1 MTAGAGDHHGHGHQH
16 LEDPATLRSVADH
29 ARIVADLFSPTP
41 IESVAIAD
49 ALGRAV
55 VDDVRAAVSLP
66 GFDNSA
72 MDGYAVRAAEVA
84 GSSTDTPTRLVVTE
98 DIYAGRTDRLRLDP
112 DTAHRIMTG
121 APLPD
126 GADAVVAVEATDG
139 GVERVAIAAPV
150 AEGTSIR
157 RAGSDIAA
165 GDTALTA
172 GTVLHASQVGLLAA
186 LGVAQVPV
194 HAPFHVVVLSTG
206 SELMAPGVD
215 LEHGQIYESNGAML
229 CAAVREAG
237 GRATPV
243 HFVPDDVEQFR
254 ARLDAMVRGDGP
266 AGRVDLI
273 LTSGGVSAGA
283 YEVVKDALSGH
294 GVEFVKVAMQ
304 PGMPQGC
311 GTYRADRDT
320 AGSPGVPI
328 VTLPGNPV
336 SAQVSFEIFVRPPL
350 RASMG
355 LPAARVRR
363 RARLTDDMRSPRGK
377 EQFRRG
383 VVTVDPDGAATV
395 QPIGPPSSHHL
406 RFLASANALIDIP
419 ADAADVAAGS
429 VVEVI
434 LLDP

>member
-1 MTAGAGDHHGHGHQH
+1 M
-16 LEDPATLRSVADH
+16 RSVADH
-29 ARIVADLFSPTP
+29 ARAVADLFSPTP
-41 IESVAIAD
+41 VESVAIAD

-72 MDGYAVRAAEVA
+72 MDGYAVRAAEIA
-84 GSSTDTPTRLVVTE
+84 DATADTPTRLTVTE

-121 APLPD
+121 APLPE

-139 GVERVAIAAPV
+139 GVDEVAIATPV

-186 LGVAQVPV
+186 LGVAQVRV
-194 HAPFHVVVLSTG
+194 HEPFHVVVLSTG

-215 LEHGQIYESNGAML
+215 LDHGQIYESNGAML

-254 ARLDAMVRGDGP
+254 ARLDTMITGG
-266 AGRVDLI
+266 GRVDLI

-283 YEVVKDALSGH
+283 YEVVKDALAGH

-311 GTYRADRDT
+311 GTYSAAD
-320 AGSPGVPI
+320 GVSVPI

-336 SAQVSFEIFVRPPL
+336 SAQVSFEIFVRPPM
-350 RASMG
+350 RAAMG
-355 LPAARVRR
+355 LPADRTRR

-383 VVTVDPDGAATV
+383 VVAVDAEGTASV
-395 QPIGPPSSHHL
+395 HPIGPPSSHHL

-419 ADAADVAAGS
+419 ADTDDVAAGS
-429 VVEVI
+429 TVEVI
-434 LLDP
+434 LLEP

>member
-1 MTAGAGDHHGHGHQH
+1 M
-16 LEDPATLRSVADH
+16 RSVADH
-29 ARIVADLFSPTP
+29 ARTVADLFSPAP
-41 IESVAIAD
+41 IESVPIAD

-55 VDDVRAAVSLP
+55 VDDVRAAVRLP

-84 GSSTDTPTRLVVTE
+84 ESTADAPTRLTVAQ
-98 DIYAGRTDRLRLDP
+98 DIYAGRTDRLRLEP

-121 APLPD
+121 APIPE

-139 GVERVAIAAPV
+139 GVDEVAIAVPV

-186 LGVAQVPV
+186 LGVAQVRV
-194 HAPFHVVVLSTG
+194 HEPFHVVVLSTG

-243 HFVPDDVEQFR
+243 HFVPDDVGEFR
-254 ARLDAMVRGDGP
+254 ARLDAMISGGE
-266 AGRVDLI
+266 RVDLV

-283 YEVVKDALSGH
+283 YEVVKDALDGH

-311 GTYRADRDT
+311 GVYT
-320 AGSPGVPI
+320 ASGGSSAPI

-336 SAQVSFEIFVRPPL
+336 SAQVSFEIFVRPPM

-355 LPAARVRR
+355 LPPARTRR
-363 RARLTDDMRSPRGK
+363 RARLEGDIRSPRGK

-383 VVTVDPDGAATV
+383 VVTVDVDGAATV
-395 QPIGPPSSHHL
+395 APIGPPSSHHL

-429 VVEVI
+429 LVEVI
-434 LLDP
+434 LLDA